1 MTEERTEK
9 ATSRRLLEA
18 RRKGQIARSRDVE
31 QAAQLLAVLV
41 VLGWWGRTYV
51 DQLGRAVRLG
61 LERMGQLPGRTIE
74 PGEVTSLAVQ
84 GALTLAVTAGPIAVA
99 AASATLLAA
108 TAQGGW
114 NVATE
119 ALKPNWVR
127 LSPAAGLR
135 RLALP
140 HAGFDLLKMLAAL
153 AVLTWVGVGMVT
165 ATLQTAAGLG
175 RVDPVQAALVGWG
188 QAERL
193 LRYAALALGV
203 LAGGDYLLQRW
214 RLARSLRMTKKEVR
228 DDLRLTEGSP
238 EVKGRIRRMQ
248 QDLVRRRM
256 LAAVSGATV
265 VITNPTHYAVALLYE
280 RPRMAAPQVVAKGRN
295 LLAARIREIAREHGV
310 PIMENV
316 PLAQALYRGT
326 EVGETI
332 PPDLFGAVAEVL
344 AYLIRLKQ
352 LVL

>member
-1 MTEERTEK
+1 MAEERTEK

-31 QAAQLLAVLV
+31 QTAQLVAVLI
-41 VLGWWGRTYV
+41 VLGWSGQAYV
-51 DQLGRAVRLG
+51 NHLGLAVRLG
-61 LERMGQLPGRTIE
+61 LERMGRLPQHTIE
-74 PGEVTSLAVQ
+74 PGELTSLAVQ
-84 GALTLAVTAGPIAVA
+84 GAVTLAVTAGPIAVA
-99 AASATLLAA
+99 AALATLLAA

-114 NVATE
+114 NVAAE
-119 ALKPNWVR
+119 ALKPNWGR
-127 LSPAAGLR
+127 LSPATGIR
-135 RLALP
+135 RLGLP
-140 HAGFDLLKMLAAL
+140 RAGFDVLKMLVAV
-153 AVLTWVGVGMVT
+153 AVLTWVSVRVVS
-165 ATLQTAAGLG
+165 ATLETAVGFG
-175 RVDPVQAALVGWG
+175 RVDPMHAALVGWS

-193 LRYAALALGV
+193 LRHAAIALCV
-203 LAGGDYLLQRW
+203 LAGGDYMLQRW
-214 RLARSLRMTKKEVR
+214 RLARALRMTKKEVR

-248 QDLVRRRM
+248 QDLARRRM
-256 LAAVSGATV
+256 LAAVSRATV

-310 PIMENV
+310 PILENV
-316 PLAQALYRGT
+316 ALAQALYRGT